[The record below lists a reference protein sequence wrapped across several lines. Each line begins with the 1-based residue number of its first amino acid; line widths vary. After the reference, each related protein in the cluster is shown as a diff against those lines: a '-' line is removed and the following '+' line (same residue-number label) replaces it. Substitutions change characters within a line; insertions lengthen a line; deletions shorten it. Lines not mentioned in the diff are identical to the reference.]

1 MVEQR
6 QAQRMTREEAV
17 KYLTMQ
23 RDWMDEA
30 VTKER
35 TIEILSE
42 TGKAIGYAPAF
53 RCLVIGLDP
62 EDSIR
67 WGK

>member
-1 MVEQR
+1 MAIEQ
-6 QAQRMTREEAV
+6 MTREEAV

-23 RDWMDEA
+23 RDWMVEA
-30 VTKER
+30 TTKER
-35 TIEILSE
+35 VLEILLE

-53 RCLVIGLDP
+53 RCLVAGLEP
-62 EDSIR
+62 EEAIR